1 MTKHFILFI
10 VILMISFPLIS
21 TIMLHEIRGN
31 KDKDERKIDYNKS
44 FIIKERKNVVVFYSI
59 SYTIYLILFTLFN
72 ISFIYYKD
80 LKMRE
85 LIAFDLLFLIY
96 SFSFVVNLILSK
108 HYIEVNK
115 NIVIIHKL
123 KNKQMFDLENI
134 AYYLKENDIYKFYD
148 LNYKY
153 IFELDKKLVGSTY
166 LINYIV
172 KTKEETTNT
181 KVVEVESNCHLNQIR
196 IRERYLSLCLVF
208 FLIFAIASGYTYDC
222 AVVRDYDN
230 TLVSGVVTNIKID
243 KENFNKV
250 MRIKIDESSD
260 TYILDSVSYEVCNK
274 AIDNDLKAGSIVS
287 MRLCYNNDSNDKK
300 VSSVTI
306 NSKEYLNSSD
316 SFNAHVKNNIKYFV
330 FGSIFALISFS
341 CLIGAL
347 IYKTQIKSIK
357 KRGSLY
363 N

>member
-1 MTKHFILFI
+1 
-10 VILMISFPLIS
+10 
-21 TIMLHEIRGN
+21 
-31 KDKDERKIDYNKS
+31 
-44 FIIKERKNVVVFYSI
+44 
-59 SYTIYLILFTLFN
+59 
-72 ISFIYYKD
+72 
-80 LKMRE
+80 MRE

-196 IRERYLSLCLVF
+196 IRERYLSL
-208 FLIFAIASGYTYDC
+208 
-222 AVVRDYDN
+222 
-230 TLVSGVVTNIKID
+230 
-243 KENFNKV
+243 
-250 MRIKIDESSD
+250 
-260 TYILDSVSYEVCNK
+260 
-274 AIDNDLKAGSIVS
+274 
-287 MRLCYNNDSNDKK
+287 
-300 VSSVTI
+300 
-306 NSKEYLNSSD
+306 
-316 SFNAHVKNNIKYFV
+316 
-330 FGSIFALISFS
+330 
-341 CLIGAL
+341 
-347 IYKTQIKSIK
+347 
-357 KRGSLY
+357 
-363 N
+363 